1 MSGLISRTLGI
12 LTILE
17 IGPVFIP
24 HPIFFFL
31 NEETEA
37 QSVSQTSSK

>member
-24 HPIFFFL
+24 HPIFFL